1 MIRPRETVR
10 VHLCREPVDFR
21 KAINGLSIL
30 VAEELA
36 LDPFSAHVFG
46 FCNRRRSQ
54 VKLLSWERNGFVLWQ
69 KRLEK
74 DRFPWPRSREDR
86 VIEVTGREL
95 NWLLDGIDVFRL
107 QPHAALSFSSV
118 R

>member
-1 MIRPRETVR
+1 MRPSKAVR
-10 VHLCREPVDFR
+10 VHLCRDPVDFR

-36 LDPFSAHVFG
+36 LDPFSTHVFG
-46 FCNRRRSQ
+46 FCNRRRDQ
-54 VKLLSWERNGFVLWQ
+54 VKLLVWERNGFVLWQ

-74 DRFPWPRSREDR
+74 DRFPWPREEGEE
-86 VIEVTGREL
+86 ILTVTGREL
-95 NWLLDGIDVFRL
+95 NWLLDGMDVFRL
-107 QPHAALSFSSV
+107 RPHEALSFSAV

>member
-1 MIRPRETVR
+1 MRPNQTVR
-10 VHLCREPVDFR
+10 VHLCRDAVDFR
-21 KAINGLSIL
+21 KAINGLSIV
-30 VAEELA
+30 VAEELE

-46 FCNRRRSQ
+46 FCNRRRDQ
-54 VKLLSWERNGFVLWQ
+54 VKLLYWERNGFVLWQ

-74 DRFPWPRSREDR
+74 DRFPWPREEGEE
-86 VIEVTGREL
+86 ILTVTGREL

-107 QPHAALSFSSV
+107 RPHEALSFCEV

>member
-1 MIRPRETVR
+1 MRPLETAR
-10 VHLCREPVDFR
+10 VHLCRDPVDFR

-36 LDPFSAHVFG
+36 LDPFSAHVFA
-46 FCNRRRSQ
+46 FCNRRRDQ
-54 VKLLSWERNGFVLWQ
+54 VKLLYWERNGFVLWQ

-74 DRFPWPRSREDR
+74 DRVAGPRGDDGAVR
-86 VIEVTGREL
+86 EVTGREL
-95 NWLLDGIDVFRL
+95 NWLLDGLDVFRL
-107 QPHAALSFSSV
+107 RPHEALSYSAV

>member
-1 MIRPRETVR
+1 MRPSQTVR
-10 VHLCREPVDFR
+10 VHLCRDAVDFR
-21 KAINGLSIL
+21 KAINGLSIV
-30 VAEELA
+30 VAEELE

-46 FCNRRRSQ
+46 FCNRRRDQ
-54 VKLLSWERNGFVLWQ
+54 VKLLYWERNGFVLWQ

-74 DRFPWPRSREDR
+74 DRFPWPREEGEE
-86 VIEVTGREL
+86 ILTVTGREL

-107 QPHAALSFSSV
+107 RPHEALSFCEV

>member
-1 MIRPRETVR
+1 MMRPLESVQ
-10 VHLCREPVDFR
+10 VHLCRESVDFR

-30 VAEELA
+30 VDEELA
-36 LDPFSAHVFG
+36 LDPFSAHVFA
-46 FCNRRRSQ
+46 FCNRRRDQ
-54 VKLLSWERNGFVLWQ
+54 VKLLYWERNGFVLWQ

-74 DRFPWPRSREDR
+74 DRFPWPRDGEEA
-86 VIEVTGREL
+86 VIEVRGRQL

-107 QPHAALSFSSV
+107 RPHAELSFSSV

>member
-1 MIRPRETVR
+1 MRPAETVR

-21 KAINGLSIL
+21 KQINGLSIL

-36 LDPFSAHVFG
+36 LDPFSAQVFA
-46 FCNRRRSQ
+46 FCNRRRDQ
-54 VKLLSWERNGFVLWQ
+54 VKLLTWERNGFVLWQ

-74 DRFPWPRSREDR
+74 DRFPWPREGEEG
-86 VIEVTGREL
+86 VLEVAGREL
-95 NWLLDGIDVFRL
+95 NWLLDGIDVFR
-107 QPHAALSFSSV
+107 QKPHESLRFSAV

>member
-1 MIRPRETVR
+1 MRPGEAVR
-10 VHLCREPVDFR
+10 VHLCRDPVDFR

-30 VAEELA
+30 VAEEMD

-46 FCNRRRSQ
+46 FCNRRRDQ
-54 VKLLSWERNGFVLWQ
+54 VKLLVWERNGFVLWQ

-74 DRFPWPRSREDR
+74 DRFPWPRSEETK
-86 VIEVTGREL
+86 ILAVTGREL

-107 QPHAALSFSSV
+107 KPHGELSFSAV

>member
-1 MIRPRETVR
+1 MRPLETVR
-10 VHLCREPVDFR
+10 VHLCREAVDFR
-21 KAINGLSIL
+21 KAINGLSAL
-30 VAEELA
+30 VAEDLA

-46 FCNRRRSQ
+46 FCNRRRDQ
-54 VKLLSWERNGFVLWQ
+54 VKLLVWERNGFVLWQ

-74 DRFPWPRSREDR
+74 DRFPWPRGGEDA
-86 VIEVTGREL
+86 VLAVTGREL

-107 QPHAALSFSSV
+107 RPHAELSFSSV

>member
-1 MIRPRETVR
+1 MMRPLESVQ
-10 VHLCREPVDFR
+10 VHLCRDSVDFR

-36 LDPFSAHVFG
+36 LDPFSAHVFA
-46 FCNRRRSQ
+46 FCNRRRDQ
-54 VKLLSWERNGFVLWQ
+54 VKLLVWERNGFVLWQ
-69 KRLEK
+69 KRLER
-74 DRFPWPRSREDR
+74 DRFPWPREGEDA
-86 VIEVTGREL
+86 VLEVSGREL

-107 QPHAALSFSSV
+107 RPHGELSFSAV

>member
-1 MIRPRETVR
+1 MRPSQVVR
-10 VHLCREPVDFR
+10 VHLCRDSVDFR
-21 KAINGLSIL
+21 KAINGLSIV
-30 VAEELA
+30 VAEEME

-46 FCNRRRSQ
+46 FCNRKRDQ
-54 VKLLSWERNGFVLWQ
+54 VKLLYWERNGFVLWQ

-74 DRFPWPRSREDR
+74 DRFPWPREEGEE
-86 VIEVTGREL
+86 ILTVTGREL

-107 QPHAALSFSSV
+107 RPHKELSFSAV

>member
-1 MIRPRETVR
+1 MRPAEDV
-10 VHLCREPVDFR
+10 VVYLCREPVDFR

-36 LDPFSAHVFG
+36 LDPFSAQLFA
-46 FCNRRRSQ
+46 FCNRRRDQ
-54 VKLLSWERNGFVLWQ
+54 VKLLAWERNGFVLWQ

-74 DRFPWPRSREDR
+74 DRFRWPRDEGDE
-86 VIEVTGREL
+86 VVEVTGREL
-95 NWLLDGIDVFRL
+95 NWLLDGIDVFGQKPHEAL
-107 QPHAALSFSSV
+107 QFSAV